1 MMAQV
6 MTNLSDW
13 IFVELNKNKLK
24 VLNGALEKA
33 EVEVDQSIVDDSRI
47 NSPEELAPKLKE
59 LIKNLKTKPKRMA
72 IMLQEKDIFDR
83 FFVVSGDEVDVTSR
97 LTEQASSYVEGDIKD
112 YYTLFQKVS
121 PFVYQFVGVKKDLL
135 ENKAKLAS
143 LCRLKLEGILPVSC
157 MLASFVNSRDPFFL
171 IFECREESTML
182 ASEYGGVYFSGTY
195 DLTEDINVRVEKL
208 IQELSTFNREKPV
221 KDIYYYGEEIRIP
234 ERFNGIK
241 LQLPDGLVGDE
252 MHGFEKLV
260 IALSL
265 VAKDSG
271 VLNSYINVLSFL
283 QATRSGE
290 RSLAK
295 YAPKV
300 LVPLLLVL
308 AFSFFYISYKGTLFD
323 RNQKLDVNGVNETSE
338 SASPAESSS
347 SATEIK
353 GIDKA
358 TLKIRVENG
367 AGVAG
372 VAGKMK
378 DFLTSLGYTVTEVGN
393 AEKFDYAE
401 TQLIVKKT
409 KNDFSETIKKDLEKQ
424 YTVKVSDALA
434 ETSAY
439 DVLVI
444 VGAK

>member
-1 MMAQV
+1 
-6 MTNLSDW
+6 
-13 IFVELNKNKLK
+13 
-24 VLNGALEKA
+24 
-33 EVEVDQSIVDDSRI
+33 
-47 NSPEELAPKLKE
+47 
-59 LIKNLKTKPKRMA
+59 
-72 IMLQEKDIFDR
+72 
-83 FFVVSGDEVDVTSR
+83 
-97 LTEQASSYVEGDIKD
+97 
-112 YYTLFQKVS
+112 
-121 PFVYQFVGVKKDLL
+121 
-135 ENKAKLAS
+135 
-143 LCRLKLEGILPVSC
+143 
-157 MLASFVNSRDPFFL
+157 
-171 IFECREESTML
+171 
-182 ASEYGGVYFSGTY
+182 
-195 DLTEDINVRVEKL
+195 L